1 MKWKLVLSESIQ
13 IDIDA
18 LRDYLMDYCGSA
30 IFSGFPTAIIDIVE
44 IESADGH
51 ELCQIAEQLDVN
63 LRQFEVPRY

>member
-1 MKWKLVLSESIQ
+1 MPESIQ

-30 IFSGFPTAIIDIVE
+30 IFSGFPAAIIGVTE
-44 IESADGH
+44 IESADGY
-51 ELCQIAEQLDVN
+51 ELCQIAEQLGVY

>member
-1 MKWKLVLSESIQ
+1 MPESIQ

-30 IFSGFPTAIIDIVE
+30 IFSGFPAAIIGVTE
-44 IESADGH
+44 IESAGGY
-51 ELCQIAEQLDVN
+51 ELCQIAEQLGVN

>member
-1 MKWKLVLSESIQ
+1 MPESIQ

-30 IFSGFPTAIIDIVE
+30 IFSGFPAAIIGVTE
-44 IESADGH
+44 VESADGY
-51 ELCQIAEQLDVN
+51 ELCQIAEQLGVN

>member
-1 MKWKLVLSESIQ
+1 MPESIQ

-30 IFSGFPTAIIDIVE
+30 IFSGFPAAIIGVTE
-44 IESADGH
+44 IESVDGY
-51 ELCQIAEQLDVN
+51 ELCQIAEQLGVN